1 MPSYHPMHQGLNPHN
16 LATYIANAGSVYAT
30 RRSHI
35 DYIAT
40 QSTKPYNPAIV
51 VCSIPNLS
59 RLRDVPTPM
68 VYINDVGNLRLIDV
82 HGNDD
87 LTSYLRPHPLMYS

>member
-1 MPSYHPMHQGLNPHN
+1 MPMHHPMHQGLNPHN
-16 LATYIANAGSVYAT
+16 LASYIVNAGAVYAT

-35 DYIAT
+35 NYIAA
-40 QSTKPYNPAIV
+40 QSTKPYNPPII

-68 VYINDVGNLRLIDV
+68 VYINDMENLRLIDV
-82 HGNDD
+82 NGDD
-87 LTSYLRPHPLMYS
+87 ELPSCLLS